1 MVCEK
6 RLLIIVL
13 YKPFGKIIHFQAVIF
28 ILILLKTQNTL
39 SWSDQST
46 KIIPKEAL
54 EQLNKK
60 GFATFYIKSQKVIIE
75 IFGTKI
81 QSVNNSTPT
90 TELLTRKE
98 ASKLLGVSLPTLL
111 DWTNTGKII
120 GYRIASRVRYKR
132 SELENSLAQIRHK

>member
-1 MVCEK
+1 MQTYFTS
-6 RLLIIVL
+6 L
-13 YKPFGKIIHFQAVIF
+13 P
-28 ILILLKTQNTL
+28 
-39 SWSDQST
+39 
-46 KIIPKEAL
+46 L
-54 EQLNKK
+54 EQLK
-60 GFATFYIKSQKVIIE
+60 IE
-75 IFGTKI
+75 ISQEILDRITPII

>member
-1 MVCEK
+1 MQTYFTS
-6 RLLIIVL
+6 L
-13 YKPFGKIIHFQAVIF
+13 P
-28 ILILLKTQNTL
+28 
-39 SWSDQST
+39 
-46 KIIPKEAL
+46 L
-54 EQLNKK
+54 EQLK
-60 GFATFYIKSQKVIIE
+60 TE
-75 IFGTKI
+75 ISKEILERITPLLQG
-81 QSVNNSTPT
+81 VNNSTPT